1 VVSCLDE
8 DSILAFVDGAPDGAE
23 RTAIE
28 SHLASCAPCADLVAA
43 SVGGAPEALSR
54 QSLAEALATPG
65 ELGRGATVGRYVIL
79 GLVGR
84 GGMGEVYAAYDP
96 RLERKVALK
105 LLRESSGRGASARA
119 AQERLLREAQSIA
132 RLSHPNVV
140 VVHDAGAIDDESRG
154 VRVYLAMEFI
164 EGQTLA
170 GWLASEPRTWRAI
183 RDVFVAAAEG
193 LAAAHRAGLVHRDFN
208 PQNVMVGRD
217 GAVRVMDFGLA
228 NDASDAGGSQAKAF
242 NFARSDAQPTAQTLA
257 MTDTGVL
264 LGTPLYMAP
273 EQFLAQP
280 TDARTDQ
287 FGFCTALYEALYG
300 ERPFPSDSLSMLVS
314 AVVAGKV
321 RAPTEKAR
329 VPTFLRRILLSGLAA
344 APASRYPSMRELIVA
359 LHADPVRR
367 RRSVAIGAAVAMAV
381 LGVAVGA
388 QRVTTR
394 GQRMCQ
400 GAADK
405 LAGIW
410 ELDEDGDR
418 RSAVKSA
425 FAATGNPNAADTWT
439 RVSGLLDDYRRQ
451 WTGAYTDACEATHV
465 RGDQSA
471 EVLDLR
477 MSCLESQRSA
487 FRALTDLFSRAD
499 GGALVQAVN
508 AVHALPAVDRC
519 SDISALRAVLPP
531 PADPAVR
538 ARIAELEV
546 HLAEIKALTD
556 TGQWTAAHRRAGP
569 LVEAARAIGYEPLLA
584 EALSSV
590 GWLEAQMGDPT
601 VTVKTSE
608 EAVWV
613 ALAAHRDDVAAE
625 NASQLVVTFSDSL
638 GSAEV
643 AARWQPLAEALVRRL
658 GPGHER
664 IAAWF
669 HQDRGIVLFR
679 AGQYQSAFADFETA
693 LSLKRKVLPPNHPD
707 LAITL
712 NSVATALT
720 RLGKGEQALLAIDEA
735 LNLYKTAYGSR
746 SPLIWI
752 DLVKRGELFNVLHR
766 YSDAEA
772 DLRLSVELSTALL
785 GTGHTWTADPLTA
798 LGKTLIA
805 EERYRE
811 ASAVLERAL
820 GIREH
825 TASNPLDAAETR
837 FALARTHWALDR
849 SRSDAVSLATAARD
863 TYRKLPGHDAEAAEI
878 DTWLSSTGSR
888 LRAL

>member
-1 VVSCLDE
+1 MDCLDE
-8 DSILAFVDGAPDGAE
+8 DSILAFVDGSLDDAE
-23 RTAIE
+23 RTSIE
-28 SHLASCAPCADLVAA
+28 SHLAGCPPCADLVAA

-54 QSLAEALATPG
+54 RSLADMLATGG

-79 GLVGR
+79 SLVGR

-105 LLRESSGRGASARA
+105 LLRESSGRGTSARA

-170 GWLASEPRTWRAI
+170 AWLASEPRTWRAI

-193 LAAAHRAGLVHRDFN
+193 LAAAHQAGLVHRDFK

-217 GAVRVMDFGLA
+217 GAVRVTDFGLA
-228 NDASDAGGSQAKAF
+228 NDAAGSAGSQAKPLD
-242 NFARSDAQPTAQTLA
+242 FAHSEEKPTAQTLA

-273 EQFLAQP
+273 EQFLAHP

-321 RAPTEKAR
+321 RAPAEKAG
-329 VPTFLRRILLSGLAA
+329 VPTFLRRILLRGLAA
-344 APASRYPSMRELIVA
+344 DPASRYLSMRELIAA
-359 LHADPVRR
+359 LGADPIRR
-367 RRSVAIGAAVAMAV
+367 RRSVAIGAALAMAV
-381 LGVAVGA
+381 LGVTAGV

-394 GQRMCQ
+394 GQRMCE

-410 ELDEDGDR
+410 ELDEGGNHR
-418 RSAVKSA
+418 TAIRNA
-425 FAATGNPNAADTWT
+425 FFATGSPIAADTWT
-439 RVSGLLDDYRRQ
+439 RVSSLLDDYRRQ
-451 WTGAYTDACEATHV
+451 WTGAYTDTCEATHV
-465 RGDQSA
+465 RGDQSP

-477 MSCLESQRSA
+477 MSCLEGQRGA
-487 FRALTDLFSRAD
+487 LRALTDLFSRAD

-519 SDISALRAVLPP
+519 ADISALRAVIPP
-531 PADPAVR
+531 PTDPTMR
-538 ARIAELEV
+538 ARIAELEKR
-546 HLAEIKALTD
+546 LAETKALSD
-556 TGQWTAAHRRAGP
+556 TGQWAAAQRQVEP

-584 EALSSV
+584 EALNSL
-590 GWLEAQMGDPT
+590 GWLEGEVGDPM
-601 VTVKTSE
+601 VSAKTSE

-613 ALAAHRDDVAAE
+613 ALAAHRDDIAAE
-625 NASQLVVTFSDSL
+625 SASQVVAVFSDEL
-638 GSAEV
+638 GRAEA
-643 AARWQPLAEALVRRL
+643 AARWEPLAEALVRRL

-669 HQDRGIVLFR
+669 HQDRGIARLR
-679 AGQYQSAFADFETA
+679 AGNYQDALGDFETA

-707 LAITL
+707 IANTL
-712 NSVATALT
+712 TEIGVIFTT
-720 RLGKGEQALLAIDEA
+720 TGKGDQALIAIDQA
-735 LNLYKTAYGSR
+735 LNIYRTAYGAS

-752 DLVKRGELFNVLHR
+752 ALVKRGELFNVLHR
-766 YSDAEA
+766 FKDAEA
-772 DLRLSVELSTALL
+772 DLRLSLQSSATFL
-785 GTGHTWTADPLTA
+785 GTTVPWTADPLTA
-798 LGKTLIA
+798 LGKTLLA
-805 EERYRE
+805 EEKYRE
-811 ASAVLERAL
+811 ASSILERAL
-820 GIREH
+820 AIRDGA
-825 TASNPLDAAETR
+825 ASPPQDAAETR
-837 FALARTHWALDR
+837 FALARAHWSLDR
-849 SRSDAVSLATAARD
+849 SRSDALSLATAARD
-863 TYRKLPGHDAEAAEI
+863 TYRKLPGHDAEADEI
-878 DTWLSSTGSR
+878 DAWLSNKTSPV
-888 LRAL
+888 RAL